1 MGQADA
7 GLSKEGEGA
16 MASLNQDP
24 VVVVL
29 QLTGANDYLNSVIPY
44 TNPLYW
50 DNRPRVRVAA
60 DQVLPIDDDL
70 AFHPNMAPLK
80 KLYDEGKM
88 AIIHGIGYENSPR
101 SHFRSMDI
109 WHTCEPETVGTE
121 GWVGRV
127 IRDLDPKGENV
138 LKGIHFGMG
147 LPRAMAV
154 RGVPVTSVSN
164 LESYG
169 VLSEVSSI
177 SAEQQ
182 KAQVLER
189 FARMYAPAIGTGP
202 VMDYLSQT
210 GQDVLKGADIL
221 KIAPQKYTSTV
232 QYADT
237 PIAKNL
243 RNIAQVYLADLGTQ
257 IFYTSHGSFDTHY
270 NEMPVFNK
278 LWTEVST
285 AIENFYDDL
294 REHDAGDNVIMMLF
308 TEFGRRV
315 HDNGS
320 GTDHGAGGVAFVIG
334 NRVKGGMYSE
344 YPSLKAGDLQQG
356 DLVPNY
362 DFRGF
367 YATVIERWL
376 GLNPV
381 PIVNGT
387 FEQLDFV

>member
-1 MGQADA
+1 
-7 GLSKEGEGA
+7 
-16 MASLNQDP
+16 MALRNQDP
-24 VVVVL
+24 VLVVL
-29 QLTGANDYLNSVIPY
+29 QLSGANDYLNSIIPY
-44 TNPLYW
+44 TNPLYR
-50 DNRPRVRVAA
+50 DNRPRVGVPE
-60 DQVLPIDDDL
+60 DQVLPIDDDV
-70 AFHPNMAPLK
+70 AFHPNMGPMK
-80 KLYDEGKM
+80 KFYDEGKL

-109 WHTCEPETVGTE
+109 WHTCEPNTVGTE
-121 GWVGRV
+121 GWAARV

-138 LKGIHFGMG
+138 LKGVNFGMG

-154 RGVPVTSVSN
+154 RGVPVTSVSD

-169 VLSEVSSI
+169 MLSGVPSI
-177 SAEQQ
+177 A
-182 KAQVLER
+182 AQEKGRVLER

-221 KIAPQKYTSTV
+221 RIAPQKYASTV

-257 IFYTSHGSFDTHY
+257 IFYTAHGSFDTHY
-270 NEMPVFNK
+270 SQIPAFNK
-278 LWTEVST
+278 LWTDVSS
-285 AIENFYDDL
+285 AIESFFADL
-294 REHDAGDNVIMMLF
+294 HAHDAGENLIMMLF

-315 HDNGS
+315 RDNGS

-334 NRVKGGMYSE
+334 DRVKGGMYGE
-344 YPSLKAGDLQQG
+344 YPSLKAEDLQQG
-356 DLVPNY
+356 DLAPNY

-367 YATVIERWL
+367 YSTVIERWL
-376 GLNPV
+376 GLEPV
-381 PIVNGT
+381 PIVGGS
-387 FEQLDFV
+387 FEQLHFV